1 MCVVSAIWME
11 EMGGAWSLQPPAGY
25 ANEQAL
31 HDIVMSTPQL
41 LPLSGTPDITVIG
54 REVPLPASGFADV
67 LAVEPD
73 GRPVIIEVKLR
84 NNAESRRAVIAQALS
99 YAASLHG
106 LSRRD
111 FEEGVLARHLE
122 GQSLF
127 DVVRGTLQDEGLI
140 QSDFD
145 TSLEEHLAAGSF
157 RVVIVLDEAP
167 PELIN
172 LVGYLEAVTTGLSLD
187 LIAVTSYAIGGHRI
201 AVPRRLDPEHR
212 PEPAPPRPSKKA
224 NTGHTEP
231 GIQPFQRP
239 HPRCTGAVPGHARSY
254 GRPSRGTR
262 QCLAS
267 YQGRDVLESTRRC
280 QSPPPL
286 PKRQRG
292 PRHLVEGDQ
301 RETVHV
307 ALADRLRKTR
317 TGLHRTDRATHQPAH
332 GTRTRRPPCESRTT
346 YVGRR
351 GLSISDLLTHS
362 LTRAQ
367 RASTLTSPFGWQAWE
382 SHRSPLAT
390 VPSAAMS
397 IALSPASEALAK
409 AIVSLRRRAWTD
421 FKAIRAKWALRKCSA
436 RTGSP
441 PASSRNLL
449 IKRRPSL
456 SSTGRT
462 ILRLRPRL
470 MRRDPHPQPALNG
483 VQWTKADALTVLN
496 EISSKLV
503 TRIAGKSKT
512 FAPLDLRMEPEIARL
527 LHVATSRS

>member
-127 DVVRGTLQDEGLI
+127 DVVRGTLQDEELI

-231 GIQPFQRP
+231 GIQPFRDLIP
-239 HPRCTGAVPGHARSY
+239 DAPEPYRATLEAMADLVEELVNVLPAIKAETYSSPRGDANLLPRFRSDNAGLVTLWKETS
-254 GRPSRGTR
+254 GRPSMSLWRTVFERHAPGYIEPIEQLTN
-262 QCLAS
+262 QPMG
-267 YQGRDVLESTRRC
+267 QGRVVHHV
-280 QSPPPL
+280 SP
-286 PKRQRG
+286 
-292 PRHLVEGDQ
+292 E
-301 RETVHV
+301 
-307 ALADRLRKTR
+307 
-317 TGLHRTDRATHQPAH
+317 
-332 GTRTRRPPCESRTT
+332 
-346 YVGRR
+346 
-351 GLSISDLLTHS
+351 LLT
-362 LTRAQ
+362 LVGEAY
-367 RASTLTSPFGWQAWE
+367 
-382 SHRSPLAT
+382 RSAT
-390 VPSAAMS
+390 Y
-397 IALSPASEALAK
+397 
-409 AIVSLRRRAWTD
+409 
-421 FKAIRAKWALRKCSA
+421 
-436 RTGSP
+436 
-441 PASSRNLL
+441 
-449 IKRRPSL
+449 
-456 SSTGRT
+456 
-462 ILRLRPRL
+462 
-470 MRRDPHPQPALNG
+470 
-483 VQWTKADALTVLN
+483 
-496 EISSKLV
+496 
-503 TRIAGKSKT
+503 
-512 FAPLDLRMEPEIARL
+512 
-527 LHVATSRS
+527 